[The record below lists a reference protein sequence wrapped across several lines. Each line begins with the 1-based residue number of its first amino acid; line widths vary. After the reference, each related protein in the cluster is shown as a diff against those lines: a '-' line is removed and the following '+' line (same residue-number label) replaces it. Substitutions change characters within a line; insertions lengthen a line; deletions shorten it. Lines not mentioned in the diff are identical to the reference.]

1 MELNQDFFRTLLD
14 EASQSPRL
22 RQSFDMRTSASDQSQ
37 RMLNALQPGTAVP
50 IHRHH
55 GSSESVL
62 CLKGRLDEVLY
73 TEETLPG
80 GETALRETARYRLGT
95 DGLAAGC
102 QVPTGAWHTVEVLEP
117 SIIFEAKDGPY
128 APAQP
133 SDLWNGPVVKAGGDV
148 QQ

>member
-1 MELNQDFFRTLLD
+1 MELTQDFFRTLLD

-50 IHRHH
+50 IHRHN

-80 GETALRETARYRLGT
+80 GEKALRETARYRLGT
-95 DGLAAGC
+95 GGHAAGC

-133 SDLWNGPVVKAGGDV
+133 SDLWNGPVAKAV
-148 QQ
+148 ETAQQ

>member
-1 MELNQDFFRTLLD
+1 MVINQAILD
-14 EASQSPRL
+14 NLTEQAKASPRL
-22 RQSFDMRTSASDQSQ
+22 RMNLDLRNSEADQSQ

-95 DGLAAGC
+95 DGHAAGC

>member
-1 MELNQDFFRTLLD
+1 MDDLSAQAKAN
-14 EASQSPRL
+14 PRL
-22 RQSFDMRTSASDQSQ
+22 RQSYDLRTSPEDSNQ

-80 GETALRETARYRLGT
+80 GETALRETQR
-95 DGLAAGC
+95 DFLALDL
-102 QVPTGAWHTVEVLEP
+102 QNL
-117 SIIFEAKDGPY
+117 
-128 APAQP
+128 
-133 SDLWNGPVVKAGGDV
+133 SDHFRI
-148 QQ
+148 